1 MGKADGRRGEDEL
14 TMAAAASA
22 YDLIASQLDDPN
34 AQWSLGT
41 FGAIAEFMR
50 DAAEPAEFTRDEQSI
65 AVVTPRGAIRLDVR
79 PDLRP
84 LAFET
89 ITTQGWSQRVAF
101 CLPEA
106 ESAMNRRAVLTELGA
121 DRRALRPQDSSAVL
135 FDLGLGVHQVDCC
148 VRTADAALIAGL
160 RAAAGRSLFELGN
173 PAMGL
178 ILQHSPH
185 RVFATRAGRAEVYQT
200 IPAPG
205 GKAPEGPHT
214 HVLPKLLA
222 HKRTHAATEPIPRGF
237 VSCAHLY
244 PAHPLRDG
252 YGRALPFDAGRYA
265 VFQRMLSRY
274 GDIEHVKLKRN
285 VVKALNAGA
294 GPEAIAM
301 PSDRFAQA
309 SIRIALRQVKAS
321 GGPSQALT
329 AWFMAHDSIASDPDE
344 ALDEGGT

>member
-1 MGKADGRRGEDEL
+1 
-14 TMAAAASA
+14 MAATINAHE
-22 YDLIASQLDDPN
+22 LIAAQLDDPN

-50 DAAEPAEFTRDEQSI
+50 DPGEPVHIAPSEQSV
-65 AVVTPRGAIRLDVR
+65 AVVTPRGAIRIDAR

-84 LAFET
+84 FAFET
-89 ITTQGWSQRVAF
+89 VTTQGWSQRVAF

-106 ESAMNRRAVLTELGA
+106 DAAMNRRAVLTEIGP
-121 DRRALRPQDSSAVL
+121 DRGALRAEDNGAIV
-135 FDLGLGVHQVDCC
+135 FDLGLDTHQVDCC
-148 VRTADAALIAGL
+148 IRTADAELIAGL
-160 RAAAGRSLFELGN
+160 RAAAGRSLFEPGN
-173 PAMGL
+173 GAMGL
-178 ILQHSPH
+178 ILKHGPH
-185 RVFATRAGRAEVYQT
+185 RVFATRAGRAEVYQA

-252 YGRALPFDAGRYA
+252 YGRAIPFDAVRYA
-265 VFQRMLSRY
+265 SFQRLLSRF
-274 GDIEHVKLKRN
+274 GDVEHLRLKRN

-309 SIRIALRQVKAS
+309 SIRIALRQLKAS
-321 GGPSQALT
+321 EGPSPALT
-329 AWFMAHDSIASDPDE
+329 RWFLVHDTGPATDDDE
-344 ALDEGGT
+344 S

>member
-1 MGKADGRRGEDEL
+1 MANAFELIEAQIADPD
-14 TMAAAASA
+14 
-22 YDLIASQLDDPN
+22 

-50 DAAEPAEFTRDEQSI
+50 DADEPAEIAPGRAIDLGRDAARRHCASRCARTCGRSHSRRSPRRLEPARRVLPARGGERDEP
-65 AVVTPRGAIRLDVR
+65 AR
-79 PDLRP
+79 
-84 LAFET
+84 
-89 ITTQGWSQRVAF
+89 
-101 CLPEA
+101 
-106 ESAMNRRAVLTELGA
+106 GA
-121 DRRALRPQDSSAVL
+121 DRGWAGPRSAAPQDRDALL

-148 VRTADAALIAGL
+148 IRTAEPELIAGL
-160 RAAAGRSLFELGN
+160 RAAAGRSLFEPGN

-178 ILQHSPH
+178 ILRHSPH
-185 RVFATRAGRAEVYQT
+185 RVFATRAGRAEVYQP

-205 GKAPEGPHT
+205 GTAPDGPHT

-252 YGRALPFDAGRYA
+252 YGRAIPFDSGRYA
-265 VFQRMLSRY
+265 AFQRLLSRF

-301 PSDRFAQA
+301 PADRFAQA

-321 GGPSQALT
+321 GGPSAALT
-329 AWFMAHDSIASDPDE
+329 AWFAAHDTGAVDDPDE
-344 ALDEGGT
+344 LGEA

>member
-1 MGKADGRRGEDEL
+1 MANAFEL
-14 TMAAAASA
+14 IEAQ
-22 YDLIASQLDDPN
+22 IADPN

-50 DAAEPAEFTRDEQSI
+50 DAGEPAEITPTEQSF
-65 AVVTPRGAIRLDVR
+65 AVVTPRGGLRIEAR

-84 LAFET
+84 VAFET
-89 ITTQGWSQRVAF
+89 VTTSAWSQRVAF
-101 CLPEA
+101 CLPETA
-106 ESAMNRRAVLTELGA
+106 SAMSQRAVLTEVGP
-121 DRRALRPQDSSAVL
+121 DRGALRPQDRDALL

-148 VRTADAALIAGL
+148 IRTADGELIAGL
-160 RAAAGRSLFELGN
+160 RAAAGRPLFEPGSD
-173 PAMGL
+173 AMAL
-178 ILQHSPH
+178 ILRHSPN
-185 RVFATRAGRAEVYQT
+185 RVFATRAGRAEVYQP

-205 GKAPEGPHT
+205 GPSPEGPHT

-222 HKRTHAATEPIPRGF
+222 HKRTHAATEPIPRGL

-252 YGRALPFDAGRYA
+252 HGRAIPFDSGRYA
-265 VFQRMLSRY
+265 AFQRLLSRF
-274 GDIEHVKLKRN
+274 GDIEHVRLKRN

-321 GGPSQALT
+321 GGPSPALT
-329 AWFMAHDSIASDPDE
+329 AWFAAHDTGADDPDE
-344 ALDEGGT
+344 LGDS

>member
-1 MGKADGRRGEDEL
+1 MANAFEL
-14 TMAAAASA
+14 IEAQ
-22 YDLIASQLDDPN
+22 IADPN

-50 DAAEPAEFTRDEQSI
+50 DAGEPAEITPTEQSF
-65 AVVTPRGAIRLDVR
+65 AVVTPRGGLRIEAR

-84 LAFET
+84 VAFET
-89 ITTQGWSQRVAF
+89 VTTSAWSQRVAF
-101 CLPEA
+101 CLPETA
-106 ESAMNRRAVLTELGA
+106 SAMSQRAVLTEVGP
-121 DRRALRPQDSSAVL
+121 DRGALRPQDRNALL

-148 VRTADAALIAGL
+148 IRTADGELIAGL
-160 RAAAGRSLFELGN
+160 RAAAGRPLFEPGSD
-173 PAMGL
+173 AMAL
-178 ILQHSPH
+178 ILRHSPN
-185 RVFATRAGRAEVYQT
+185 RVFATRAGRAEVYQP

-205 GKAPEGPHT
+205 GPSPEGPHT

-222 HKRTHAATEPIPRGF
+222 HKRTHAATEPIPRGL

-252 YGRALPFDAGRYA
+252 HGRAIPFDSGRYA
-265 VFQRMLSRY
+265 AFQRLLSRF
-274 GDIEHVKLKRN
+274 GDIEHVRLKRN

-321 GGPSQALT
+321 GGPSPALT
-329 AWFMAHDSIASDPDE
+329 AWFAAHDTGADDPDE
-344 ALDEGGT
+344 LGDS

>member
-1 MGKADGRRGEDEL
+1 M
-14 TMAAAASA
+14 ASA
-22 YDLIASQLDDPN
+22 FELIEAQIADPD

-41 FGAIAEFMR
+41 FGAIAEFAR
-50 DAAEPAEFTRDEQSI
+50 DADEPAEIAQAEQSI
-65 AVVTPRGAIRLDVR
+65 SVVTPRGGLRIDAR

-84 LAFET
+84 VAFET
-89 ITTQGWSQRVAF
+89 VTTSAWSQRVAF

-106 ESAMNRRAVLTELGA
+106 ASAMNRRAALTEIGPDRGA
-121 DRRALRPQDSSAVL
+121 LRALDASALL
-135 FDLGLGVHQVDCC
+135 FDLGLGAHQVDCC
-148 VRTADAALIAGL
+148 IRTAEPELIAGL
-160 RAAAGRSLFELGN
+160 RAAAGHSLFEPGN

-178 ILQHSPH
+178 ILRHGPH
-185 RVFATRAGRAEVYQT
+185 RVFATRAGRAEVYQP

-205 GKAPEGPHT
+205 GTAPEGPHT

-222 HKRTHAATEPIPRGF
+222 HRRTHAATEPIPRGF
-237 VSCAHLY
+237 VSCAHVY

-252 YGRALPFDAGRYA
+252 YGRATPFESGRYA
-265 VFQRMLSRY
+265 AFQRLLSRF

-301 PSDRFAQA
+301 PADRFAQA

-321 GGPSQALT
+321 GGPSAALT
-329 AWFMAHDSIASDPDE
+329 AWFAAHDTGAVDDPDE
-344 ALDEGGT
+344 PGGA

>member
-1 MGKADGRRGEDEL
+1 MSGAFE
-14 TMAAAASA
+14 
-22 YDLIASQLDDPN
+22 LIAEQLADTG

-50 DAAEPAEFTRDEQSI
+50 DADEPAEISQSETSM
-65 AVVTPRGAIRLDVR
+65 AVVTPRGGIRIDAR

-84 LAFET
+84 IAFET
-89 ITTQGWSQRVAF
+89 ITTSAWSQRVAF

-106 ESAMNRRAVLTELGA
+106 ASAMRRRAALTELGP
-121 DRRALRPQDSSAVL
+121 DEQALRAQDRDAVL

-148 VRTADAALIAGL
+148 VRTADADLISGL
-160 RAAAGRSLFELGN
+160 RAQAGRSMFEPGN

-178 ILQHSPH
+178 ILRHSPH
-185 RVFATRAGRAEVYQT
+185 RVFMTRAGRAEVYQG
-200 IPAPG
+200 IPVPG

-252 YGRALPFDAGRYA
+252 YGRALAFDPKRYA
-265 VFQRMLSRY
+265 AFQRLLSRY
-274 GDIEHVKLKRN
+274 GDIEHVRLKRN
-285 VVKALNAGA
+285 VAKALNAGA

-301 PSDRFAQA
+301 PGDRYAQA
-309 SIRIALRQVKAS
+309 SIRVALRQIKAS
-321 GGPSQALT
+321 DGTSPALA
-329 AWFMAHDSIASDPDE
+329 AWFATHDARANSDDE
-344 ALDEGGT
+344 LEEEGA

>member
-1 MGKADGRRGEDEL
+1 MADVFEL
-14 TMAAAASA
+14 
-22 YDLIASQLDDPN
+22 IVEQLADTG

-50 DAAEPAEFTRDEQSI
+50 DADEPAEISQSETSM
-65 AVVTPRGAIRLDVR
+65 AVVTPRGGIRIDAR

-84 LAFET
+84 IAFET
-89 ITTQGWSQRVAF
+89 ITTSAWSQRVAF

-106 ESAMNRRAVLTELGA
+106 ASAMRRRPVLTELGP
-121 DRRALRPQDSSAVL
+121 DEQALRTQDRDAVL

-148 VRTADAALIAGL
+148 VRTADADVISGL
-160 RAAAGRSLFELGN
+160 RAQAGRSLFEPGN

-178 ILQHSPH
+178 ILRHSPH
-185 RVFATRAGRAEVYQT
+185 RVFVTRAGRAEVYQG
-200 IPAPG
+200 IPVPG

-252 YGRALPFDAGRYA
+252 YGRALAFDAKRYA
-265 VFQRMLSRY
+265 AFQRLLSRY
-274 GDIEHVKLKRN
+274 GDIEHVRLKRN
-285 VVKALNAGA
+285 VAKALNASA

-301 PSDRFAQA
+301 PQDRFGQA
-309 SIRIALRQVKAS
+309 SIRVALRQLKAS
-321 GGPSQALT
+321 EGTSPALA
-329 AWFMAHDSIASDPDE
+329 AWFAAHDARANSDDE
-344 ALDEGGT
+344 LEEEGA

>member
-1 MGKADGRRGEDEL
+1 LANVVQ
-14 TMAAAASA
+14 TI
-22 YDLIASQLDDPN
+22 DLISEQLADPH

-50 DAAEPAEFTRDEQSI
+50 EPGEPAEIAEAEQSV
-65 AVVTPRGAIRLDVR
+65 AVVTQRGGIRVEPRA
-79 PDLRP
+79 DLCP
-84 LAFET
+84 IAFET
-89 ITTQGWSQRVAF
+89 ITASAWSQRVAF

-106 ESAMNRRAVLTELGA
+106 GSAMNRREVLTEIGP
-121 DRRALRPQDSSAVL
+121 DRGALRPQERDALL

-148 VRTADAALIAGL
+148 VRSADPELIAGL
-160 RAAAGRSLFELGN
+160 RAAAGRALFDPGN

-178 ILQHSPH
+178 ILRHGPH
-185 RVFATRAGRAEVYQT
+185 RVFATRAGRAEIYQP

-205 GKAPEGPHT
+205 GTAPEGPHT

-244 PAHPLRDG
+244 PPHPLRDG
-252 YGRALPFDAGRYA
+252 HGRAIPFDSGRYMA
-265 VFQRMLSRY
+265 FQRLLSRF
-274 GDIEHVKLKRN
+274 GDIEHVRLKRN

-301 PSDRFAQA
+301 PADRFAQA

-321 GGPSQALT
+321 GGPSPALS
-329 AWFMAHDSIASDPDE
+329 AWFAVHDTGASDDPDE
-344 ALDEGGT
+344 LGDA

>member
-1 MGKADGRRGEDEL
+1 MANAFEL
-14 TMAAAASA
+14 VEAQ
-22 YDLIASQLDDPN
+22 IADPN

-50 DAAEPAEFTRDEQSI
+50 DADEPAEITQVEQSF
-65 AVVTPRGAIRLDVR
+65 AVVTPRGGLRIEAR

-84 LAFET
+84 VAFET
-89 ITTQGWSQRVAF
+89 ITTSAWSQRVAL

-106 ESAMNRRAVLTELGA
+106 AGAMSQRAALTEVGP
-121 DRRALRPQDSSAVL
+121 DRGALRAQDRDALV

-148 VRTADAALIAGL
+148 IRTADGELIAGL
-160 RAAAGRSLFELGN
+160 RAAAGRSLFEPGN
-173 PAMGL
+173 GAMAL
-178 ILQHSPH
+178 ILRHSPH
-185 RVFATRAGRAEVYQT
+185 RVFATRAGRAEVYQP

-205 GKAPEGPHT
+205 GPSPEGPHT

-252 YGRALPFDAGRYA
+252 HGRAMPFDSGRYA
-265 VFQRMLSRY
+265 AFQRLLSRF
-274 GDIEHVKLKRN
+274 GDIEYVKLKRN

-301 PSDRFAQA
+301 PADRFAQA

-321 GGPSQALT
+321 GGPSPALT
-329 AWFMAHDSIASDPDE
+329 AWFAAHDTGASDPDE
-344 ALDEGGT
+344 LGDV